1 MPCIDYGP
9 NGTNTDSVARIEQMS
24 IARAMGRVRM

>member
-9 NGTNTDSVARIEQMS
+9 NGTNIQMSVARIEQMS
-24 IARAMGRVRM
+24 IARAMR